1 MTESPKPLGMSDFFA
16 LEAGEYL
23 ERLDGMLA
31 KGDSPSAAEIVRLA
45 RALRGSALMA
55 NQPAI
60 ARAAAG
66 LEVVA
71 RAVREGRRAWDPQTQ
86 QLALRAVDDLKI
98 FVRRVGSWTDADTA
112 KAEALAVE
120 LEQVAGRPSAQIR
133 AVEALGLDAGAR
145 AFVAREGAAIAGAL
159 ERAAQAVRANPRA
172 HDPLQHV
179 MRALQPLR
187 GLAALTD
194 LPPLPDLLEG
204 IERAIGELARSGLE
218 PPTNLGELFQVAGS
232 AIARAAREVAER
244 GRPDPEGPDFR
255 QFAGFLV
262 KLMESEPDAVSI
274 GSLYYSDSGP
284 HIVSRGVPAA
294 RPSTLGKLE
303 LVSHGEHL
311 RQAADSLERAPSA
324 TQRELRAHTLGTTF
338 RALANAGGGVLA
350 DRVAQ
355 FAIAGRE
362 AVASGIA
369 VSSAAAFAAELRR
382 AGDLLVRS
390 GTGDEEALATE
401 LDALTA
407 ALRAIQPGAAPAPAP
422 PRAPAAP
429 APAPRPTPASRPT
442 PPPAAAPVVP
452 GVKAAPA
459 PRAEP
464 ALPETPDLVGSW
476 AAYQRLLER
485 GIGSASLAELI
496 AGVQSAPAA
505 PSPAR
510 WAWILGLAVTVAFLA
525 WAVRGTQWSEVLAG
539 LSAVDPLLLVL
550 TVALATLTFPI
561 RLIRW
566 RVILRDERERPL
578 PWLPLWHAVAIGFMA
593 NNLLPARAG
602 EFARAYVGSRQLPVR
617 FTTALGSIGV
627 ERVFDAL
634 VMLGLMAL
642 AIASPSFPAHSTLLD
657 TPLSRLAGRAALL
670 FGAMFVVA
678 LVVVLRPAPWLA
690 LFERVTRTVLP
701 ARLAARVAGMAEGLV
716 AGLTVLKRP
725 GRFGAMLF
733 WSLVLWVTNAAS
745 FAVCFR
751 AFGLQVPIEGSLLL
765 QGILGFAVAVPASAG
780 FFGVFEKATQL
791 TLQLYSI
798 SPSLALAYAVAYH
811 VSTFLPITLLGLRS
825 LASVH
830 LHLGDL
836 GRARTADQ
844 LGDARP

>member
-31 KGDSPSAAEIVRLA
+31 QGDSPSADEIVRLA

-55 NQPAI
+55 SQPAI

-66 LEVVA
+66 LEVLA

-98 FVRRVGSWTDADTA
+98 FVRRAGSWTDADTA

-159 ERAAQAVRANPRA
+159 ERAAQALRANPRA
-172 HDPLQHV
+172 HDPLPHV

-204 IERAIGELARSGLE
+204 IERAIGELSRSGLE
-218 PPTNLGELFQVAGS
+218 PPTNLGELFHVAGS

-255 QFAGFLV
+255 QFAGLLV

-338 RALANAGGGVLA
+338 RALANEGGGVLA

-442 PPPAAAPVVP
+442 PPRAAAPVVP
-452 GVKAAPA
+452 GVKSAPA

-464 ALPETPDLVGSW
+464 AMPETPDLVGSW
-476 AAYQRLLER
+476 AAYQRLLEG

-505 PSPAR
+505 PAPGSP
-510 WAWILGLAVTVAFLA
+510 LAAA
-525 WAVRGTQWSEVLAG
+525 AVPA
-539 LSAVDPLLLVL
+539 AVDVRALLYRGDRALQRAKELRAAAKRASGDELRALVDEVCDL
-550 TVALATLTFPI
+550 VALALEP
-561 RLIRW
+561 
-566 RVILRDERERPL
+566 
-578 PWLPLWHAVAIGFMA
+578 
-593 NNLLPARAG
+593 
-602 EFARAYVGSRQLPVR
+602 
-617 FTTALGSIGV
+617 
-627 ERVFDAL
+627 
-634 VMLGLMAL
+634 
-642 AIASPSFPAHSTLLD
+642 SP
-657 TPLSRLAGRAALL
+657 
-670 FGAMFVVA
+670 
-678 LVVVLRPAPWLA
+678 
-690 LFERVTRTVLP
+690 
-701 ARLAARVAGMAEGLV
+701 
-716 AGLTVLKRP
+716 
-725 GRFGAMLF
+725 
-733 WSLVLWVTNAAS
+733 
-745 FAVCFR
+745 
-751 AFGLQVPIEGSLLL
+751 
-765 QGILGFAVAVPASAG
+765 
-780 FFGVFEKATQL
+780 
-791 TLQLYSI
+791 
-798 SPSLALAYAVAYH
+798 
-811 VSTFLPITLLGLRS
+811 
-825 LASVH
+825 
-830 LHLGDL
+830 
-836 GRARTADQ
+836 
-844 LGDARP
+844 

>member
-1 MTESPKPLGMSDFFA
+1 MTESQKPLGMSDFFA

-23 ERLDGMLA
+23 ERLDGLLA
-31 KGDSPSAAEIVRLA
+31 KGSSPSADEIVRLA

-55 NQPAI
+55 SQPAI
-60 ARAAAG
+60 ARTAAG
-66 LEVVA
+66 LEAVA

-86 QLALRAVDDLKI
+86 QLALRGVDDLKI
-98 FVRRVGSWTDADTA
+98 FVRRAGSWTEADTA
-112 KAEALAVE
+112 KAEALAQQ
-120 LEQVAGRPSAQIR
+120 LEQLAGRPSAQIR

-145 AFVAREGAAIAGAL
+145 AFVAREGAAIAGTL
-159 ERAAQAVRANPRA
+159 ERAAQALRANPLA

-179 MRALQPLR
+179 VRALQPLR
-187 GLAALTD
+187 GLAALND

-204 IERAIGELARSGLE
+204 IERAIGELSASGLE
-218 PPTNLGELFQVAGS
+218 PPANVGELFQVAGS

-244 GRPDPEGPDFR
+244 GRPDPDGADFR
-255 QFAGFLV
+255 QFAGLLV
-262 KLMESEPDAVSI
+262 KVMESEPDAVSI

-429 APAPRPTPASRPT
+429 APAPRPAPASRPT

-459 PRAEP
+459 PRHEP
-464 ALPETPDLVGSW
+464 AMPETPDLVGSW
-476 AAYQRLLER
+476 AAYQRLSEG

-496 AGVQSAPAA
+496 AGVEGAPAA
-505 PSPAR
+505 PAPGSP
-510 WAWILGLAVTVAFLA
+510 LAAA
-525 WAVRGTQWSEVLAG
+525 AAPA
-539 LSAVDPLLLVL
+539 AVDVRALLYRGDR
-550 TVALATLTFPI
+550 ALQRAQE
-561 RLIRW
+561 
-566 RVILRDERERPL
+566 LRAAAKRASGDELR
-578 PWLPLWHAVAIGFMA
+578 
-593 NNLLPARAG
+593 
-602 EFARAYVGSRQLPVR
+602 
-617 FTTALGSIGV
+617 
-627 ERVFDAL
+627 AL
-634 VMLGLMAL
+634 VDEVCE
-642 AIASPSFPAHSTLLD
+642 I
-657 TPLSRLAGRAALL
+657 GRA
-670 FGAMFVVA
+670 
-678 LVVVLRPAPWLA
+678 
-690 LFERVTRTVLP
+690 
-701 ARLAARVAGMAEGLV
+701 
-716 AGLTVLKRP
+716 
-725 GRFGAMLF
+725 
-733 WSLVLWVTNAAS
+733 
-745 FAVCFR
+745 
-751 AFGLQVPIEGSLLL
+751 
-765 QGILGFAVAVPASAG
+765 
-780 FFGVFEKATQL
+780 
-791 TLQLYSI
+791 
-798 SPSLALAYAVAYH
+798 
-811 VSTFLPITLLGLRS
+811 
-825 LASVH
+825 
-830 LHLGDL
+830 
-836 GRARTADQ
+836 
-844 LGDARP
+844 